1 MQSTEEYLDQL
12 LASVSDEEPKR
23 ETDTKA
29 QKAHRKSIE
38 ELDESELTEEVL
50 QKQLALL
57 LGLETEEEDDYFNT
71 PEEDFMSQYTEQ
83 LSAQSFDTDIQDIVE
98 EASVA
103 APELKAEESVEN
115 HVADVAT
122 VSVEP
127 VSEPAPAI
135 SNTGVLSDDEI
146 AALFASM
153 EAENSEQEAEEVKE
167 AVQETVKEEPA
178 PAVSNT
184 GVLSDDEIA
193 ALFASMEE
201 DNKAEAEEVKEA
213 VQETVKEEP
222 APAVSNTGVLSDDE
236 IAALFASVEAE
247 NSEPKTEEV
256 KEAIQDAIKEEIVA
270 EKEAAPVMSDSGMM
284 SQEEIA
290 ALFAAMETEEPA
302 KDESGGLTRE
312 ELEELGLSDIAD
324 VLVDGEAEIL
334 AETSGEENSA
344 VSDALKET
352 EDEAPVSQV
361 VEFSDFDFDEE
372 VLLDL
377 ENVEEM
383 LEATAKLAEEES
395 VSFDADMQAE
405 EDIMSMLSQFEEE
418 SIQENAEAIAES
430 TKAAEEAVSK
440 ALEPENIGIDSVAG
454 GAGELLLQIGDLTL
468 AAVED
473 DPGAHGDIVVDG
485 LRGGLGQVHAAV
497 GTVVI
502 VDGAAEGAA
511 PGGIMET
518 IAAQEGHPV
527 VDVGAVVLAG
537 QVAVGLLGIDAVDAG
552 GGAAVLGNGAGD
564 QGGGQETLAVLVQIQ
579 LLGAQVDLDVAAAVG
594 SAALSLV
601 GSSALAGRLLGDA
614 LVDVVSQCRGVDPL
628 AIIGNGVAD
637 GAAAG
642 GNEAALVVGAAV
654 TAGHGGGIGL
664 NGRLA
669 DADAQLVG
677 DLDEAGQ
684 GGGGDGLLGGGAALR
699 AVGVGQGD
707 LQVAVGGVQRILH
720 LVGGCGDVGGDGS
733 GLDRHLGGGLQ
744 QADGGGGG
752 LGGGVQVIFSAV
764 LALAGHELLLG
775 AAVAD
780 GGVDGSGVQGIAQ
793 QGLQGGDVVS
803 KDGGGKLGAGIQGL
817 QIGLQG
823 SLIHGDFHVCGGDGE
838 GLAVDLDGEL
848 IGGRSLGQ
856 GLLGLLQAHA
866 GQVDAA
872 DLCAV
877 DGSRGGDGGGLG
889 GDSGGLGRGL
899 GGGVSHG
906 VRGGGGI
913 IAPAGGQP

>member
-153 EAENSEQEAEEVKE
+153 EAENSEQ
-167 AVQETVKEEPA
+167 
-178 PAVSNT
+178 
-184 GVLSDDEIA
+184 
-193 ALFASMEE
+193 
-201 DNKAEAEEVKEA
+201 EAEEVKEA

-440 ALEPENIGIDSVAG
+440 ALEPENDIPAELAEEAETGKKRRKKEKKSKVSLKDRITAFMFEDDSTEDGKVPLGEGDSLEYMDIPSEETPAKPKKEKAPKKSKKTKAEKQEKKAKDENAEIAAELAAEDKKKAKKKEKPKKEKKVKKVVIADDNNTDDIKEKKRGIGTKGIVATLLVCASVLGLILVGTYFLPQQLSLAAARVAFYAQDYEETALRLKDKSLNESDRIMYEKASLLYG
-454 GAGELLLQIGDLTL
+454 LEERFQQAEIYAKRGMIKENLDALLQG
-468 AAVED
+468 
-473 DPGAHGDIVVDG
+473 VV
-485 LRGGLGQVHAAV
+485 ACN
-497 GTVVI
+497 
-502 VDGAAEGAA
+502 E
-511 PGGIMET
+511 ES
-518 IAAQEGHPV
+518 
-527 VDVGAVVLAG
+527 VLAG
-537 QVAVGLLGIDAVDAG
+537 QLGIETEWKLQKDRFIKALQEQYGLDAETVEAVCALRNPNYTVAVENI
-552 GGAAVLGNGAGD
+552 
-564 QGGGQETLAVLVQIQ
+564 
-579 LLGAQVDLDVAAAVG
+579 
-594 SAALSLV
+594 
-601 GSSALAGRLLGDA
+601 LAGRMYNDMSAFGGEAVETPEDTTENVEVENETEDGLNPEEMEDLL
-614 LVDVVSQCRGVDPL
+614 PEEE
-628 AIIGNGVAD
+628 AIIEQLQQEGVQTSESVPSASEEYTDDLLYSGNV
-637 GAAAG
+637 
-642 GNEAALVVGAAV
+642 E
-654 TAGHGGGIGL
+654 
-664 NGRLA
+664 
-669 DADAQLVG
+669 
-677 DLDEAGQ
+677 
-684 GGGGDGLLGGGAALR
+684 GGA
-699 AVGVGQGD
+699 VNFV
-707 LQVAVGGVQRILH
+707 
-720 LVGGCGDVGGDGS
+720 
-733 GLDRHLGGGLQ
+733 
-744 QADGGGGG
+744 
-752 LGGGVQVIFSAV
+752 
-764 LALAGHELLLG
+764 E
-775 AAVAD
+775 
-780 GGVDGSGVQGIAQ
+780 
-793 QGLQGGDVVS
+793 
-803 KDGGGKLGAGIQGL
+803 
-817 QIGLQG
+817 
-823 SLIHGDFHVCGGDGE
+823 
-838 GLAVDLDGEL
+838 
-848 IGGRSLGQ
+848 
-856 GLLGLLQAHA
+856 
-866 GQVDAA
+866 
-872 DLCAV
+872 
-877 DGSRGGDGGGLG
+877 
-889 GDSGGLGRGL
+889 
-899 GGGVSHG
+899 
-906 VRGGGGI
+906 
-913 IAPAGGQP
+913 